1 MATRDVLNFI
11 ACDLKTTTIQY
22 RVDRQVYTGAGPN
35 EVIVSSNYHRTVIND
50 KSDLRNAPAQ
60 VKAIA
65 AVFFRGN

>member
-11 ACDLKTTTIQY
+11 ACDLKTQTIQY
-22 RVDRQVYTGAGPN
+22 RVDRQVYTGNGPN
-35 EVIVSSNYHRTVIND
+35 EVIVSSDYHRSVVD
-50 KSDLRNAPAQ
+50 DRSDLKNAPAQ

>member
-11 ACDLKTTTIQY
+11 ACDLKTQTIQY
-22 RVDRQVYTGAGPN
+22 RVDRQVYTGNGPN
-35 EVIVSSNYHRTVIND
+35 EVIVSSDFHRTVVND
-50 KSDLRNAPAQ
+50 KSDLKDAPGQ